1 MTSNFLLL
9 LSFLIPFVL
18 SKTPCSP
25 SWLHIA
31 HLDSCFLSAPQP
43 AEYSEALDY
52 CNNMNSSLVI
62 INSEEEASIVREFF
76 ARENPSFFNWIG
88 MRWDEKRAEFAWIDG
103 KARNYS
109 YFLPDEP
116 GVSGECI
123 AWVLDD
129 NLDGWQAISCHYSQ
143 FFMCQKP
150 AEGIITTW
158 HRDEE
163 GVITSPK
170 YPNPYENL
178 EYDTHII
185 KSDAG
190 TRILLYFEHVET
202 EQNCDVITVSDD
214 YGISGRTLFRLS
226 GNYRNHSV
234 ISNRNHVMLNFK
246 SDEDGQG
253 KGFQMRYRI
262 LRPLPTKI
270 FSSNSYGTVTSNNYP
285 SSPDSFLIQYYLI
298 QCPSEHHVLLTLKAM
313 SLDKSDRVKVHNGP
327 DAKASKLRIFRQFS
341 PQSSSEPIKS
351 TQNSIFISY
360 DTGEQYNASNHWAFE
375 YQCVPDGNLGA
386 EIII

>member
-1 MTSNFLLL
+1 MSSSLTSILLFLI
-9 LSFLIPFVL
+9 FLIP
-18 SKTPCSP
+18 STSAKTPCSP

-43 AEYSEALDY
+43 AEFSEAQDY
-52 CNNMNSSLVI
+52 CSQMNSSLVV
-62 INSEEEASIVREFF
+62 INSEDEGSIVREFF

-88 MRWDEKRAEFAWIDG
+88 MRWDERRAEFEWVDG
-103 KARNYS
+103 KKRNYT

-150 AEGIITTW
+150 AEGIVTTW
-158 HRDEE
+158 HRDDE
-163 GVITSPK
+163 GVITSPN
-170 YPNPYENL
+170 YPEPYENL

-185 KSDAG
+185 KSEPG
-190 TRILLYFEHVET
+190 TRILMYFENVET

-226 GNYRNHSV
+226 GTHRNHSV

-246 SDEDGQG
+246 SDEDGVG
-253 KGFQMRYRI
+253 KGFQMRYKI
-262 LRPLPTKI
+262 LRPLPLKV

-285 SSPDSFLIQYYLI
+285 TSPDSFLIQYYLI
-298 QCPSEHHVLLTLKAM
+298 QCPMEFHVALTAKAM
-313 SLDKSDRVKVHNGP
+313 QLDKNDRVKVHNGA
-327 DAKASKLRIFRQFS
+327 DEKAKKLRM
-341 PQSSSEPIKS
+341 
-351 TQNSIFISY
+351 
-360 DTGEQYNASNHWAFE
+360 
-375 YQCVPDGNLGA
+375 
-386 EIII
+386 